1 MTSVDLSE
9 TANWQ
14 NHEIESLLNIW
25 SKKDIQNE
33 LGNMHQNLPVYE
45 KISTQL
51 ASLGIN
57 RSAISCRDKIKKLK
71 FKYRRIREKKGYRK
85 SSFKFYDILRS
96 VLGDNIEEGGD
107 GYQQHV
113 PHQPRP
119 HPHHSDQ
126 ANGHGSHYYPQE
138 FDKSRFSPSVVS
150 NDNNSTVLSDSDSE
164 SEYDY
169 MKGDFSD
176 DDYLHEEMSSQYSEA
191 QLTSSATQQTAN
203 PMHDSG
209 GGGSCGNI
217 YMHGGSSGTG
227 RFTSSSKT
235 DSVPKDDPATFWQ
248 QMNTGPLNAA
258 RMAMRRRG
266 DCMRG
271 GFGFDRGFGMMHH
284 HYHPF
289 MGRGQRLH
297 RGGGGGRKRARLE
310 QTFDLMLNKVSQIQK
325 DLQDRFLASH
335 EKQQQQHFQFELQRQ
350 EIDSKHREAER
361 KHELDMFQLMVN
373 SLHQHGNQLNH
384 ALGNDMV
391 AKHSAST
398 PKSPL
403 TAFPGKPHTMSLE
416 EVKAIWRT
424 ADIVCFD
431 VDSTVCKDEGLDE
444 LAAFCGVGEQVAA
457 WTRKAMG
464 GDVSFRV
471 ALTERLNIVKPSRQ
485 QLQDFIANHPPQLS
499 DGMSDLVNA
508 LRQQGRTVY
517 LVSGGFRSIIEPA
530 AHLLSIPTENIFANQ
545 LKFSFT
551 GEYAGFDEDQP
562 TSDSGGKP
570 RVMQMIKDRH
580 KDSKLVMIGDGATD
594 MEAAPPADAFIGYG
608 GNVVRESV
616 KSRAAWFVTDFQELI
631 TELNTSS

>member
-45 KISTQL
+45 KISSQL
-51 ASLGIN
+51 SSMGIN

-85 SSFKFYDILRS
+85 NSFKFFDILRS
-96 VLGDNIEEGGD
+96 VLGDSVEEGGD
-107 GYQQHV
+107 GYPQHV

-119 HPHHSDQ
+119 HSHHGDH

-138 FDKSRFSPSVVS
+138 YDKSRFSPSVVS
-150 NDNNSTVLSDSDSE
+150 NDNNSMILSDSE
-164 SEYDY
+164 SDSEYDY
-169 MKGDFSD
+169 VKGDLSD

-191 QLTSSATQQTAN
+191 QPTPSATQQTAG

-209 GGGSCGNI
+209 GAGSYSNMF
-217 YMHGGSSGTG
+217 MHGGPS
-227 RFTSSSKT
+227 RFPKSNKT
-235 DSVPKDDPATFWQ
+235 DSVPKDDPASFWQ

-258 RMAMRRRG
+258 RMAMSRRAE
-266 DCMRG
+266 CMRG
-271 GFGFDRGFGMMHH
+271 GSGFDRGFGMMHH
-284 HYHPF
+284 HHPF
-289 MGRGQRLH
+289 MGRGHGWR
-297 RGGGGGRKRARLE
+297 RGGGGGGRKRARLE
-310 QTFDLMLNKVSQIQK
+310 QTFDMMLNKVSQIQK
-325 DLQDRFLASH
+325 DMQDRFLSTH
-335 EKQQQQHFQFELQRQ
+335 EKQHQQHLNFELQRQ
-350 EIDSKHREAER
+350 ELDSRHREMER
-361 KHELDMFQLMVN
+361 KHEMNMFQMMVS
-373 SLHQHGNQLNH
+373 SLHHDGNHLNH
-384 ALGNDMV
+384 ALGNDMAV
-391 AKHSAST
+391 NYSST
-398 PKSPL
+398 PNSPQ
-403 TAFPGKPHTMSLE
+403 TSFPGSRKLHTMSQE
-416 EVKAIWRT
+416 EVKATWRT

-444 LAAFCGVGEQVAA
+444 LAAFCGVGEKVAA

-471 ALTERLNIVKPSRQ
+471 ALSERLNIVKPSKQ
-485 QLQDFIANHPPQLS
+485 QLNDFVANHPPQLS
-499 DGMSDLVNA
+499 DGMSDLVRA
-508 LRQQGRTVY
+508 LRQKGRTVY

-530 AHLLSIPTENIFANQ
+530 ADLLSIPAENIYANK
-545 LKFSFT
+545 LKFYYT
-551 GEYAGFDEDQP
+551 GEYAGFDESQP

-570 RVMQMIKDRH
+570 HVMQIIKDCH
-580 KDSKLVMIGDGATD
+580 KDNKLVMIGDGSTD
-594 MEAAPPADAFIGYG
+594 LEAAPPADAFIGYG

-631 TELNTSS
+631 TELNSSS